1 MKREF
6 YESYCIRVLAKVHGY
21 ECFVTY
27 VYADSM
33 HVHVYEN
40 GKAWVNFYMG
50 GVLVMSCEEQLLR
63 MTDKTFTSDA
73 WTGNSH
79 FSYDYVCDLEYA
91 CN

>member
-21 ECFVTY
+21 ELFVTY

-33 HVHVYEN
+33 QVHVYET
-40 GKAWVNFYMG
+40 GKAWVHFYMG
-50 GVLVMSCEEQLLR
+50 GTIVMTCEEQLLH
-63 MTDKTFTSDA
+63 MTGKTFTSDA
-73 WTGNSH
+73 WAGTSH
-79 FSYDYVCDLEYA
+79 FSYDYVRDLEYA